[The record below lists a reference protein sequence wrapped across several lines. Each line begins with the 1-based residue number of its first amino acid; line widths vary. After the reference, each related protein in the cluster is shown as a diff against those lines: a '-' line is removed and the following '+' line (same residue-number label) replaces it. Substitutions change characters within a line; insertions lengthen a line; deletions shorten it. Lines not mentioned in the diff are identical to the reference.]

1 MLHDLRAIVQEV
13 NSAPSLDAAL
23 NIIVLR
29 VKTVLGCEVCSV
41 YLKEDHEYILTATE
55 GLQEEAIGKIRLT
68 GEEGLVGLVASREE
82 PLNLEKAEDHP
93 RYRYFPESGEE
104 RFSSFLGAPIIHQRR
119 PMGVIVVQQREQRRF
134 DEGHEAFLMTI
145 SAQLAGVLAHA
156 RATGS
161 LRRKTETDNDS
172 EIIFGQFVG
181 VAGASGIGLGEV
193 VVLRPQANLQTVSR
207 RPCDDIDEEIIH
219 FANGLAAA
227 RADVERVGKMLSGKL
242 EKQEQALFDAY
253 LSLLDDDA
261 LASGVIDLIRDGK
274 NAEAAWSEVILSH
287 INQFNAMEDPYLR
300 ERASD
305 LRDLGQRVLGHLQ
318 QDSSHCRVFPKNTI
332 LVAEDLVAS
341 MRGEIPPENLKGM
354 VSTVGSVNSHVAIV
368 ARALGVPAVV
378 GAVDIPLQDIDGMQ
392 MVVDGYTGTVSV
404 NPDEDLLSHYR
415 GVQQEDEDL
424 LEELVLIKDLPS
436 ITPDDH
442 RLTLWVN
449 TGLMSETVHSLKH
462 GAEGVGLYRTEV
474 PFLMRDR
481 FPTEEE
487 QRQVYR
493 EQLEAFHPYPVTMRM
508 LDIGGD
514 KALPYFPIEEAN
526 PFLGWRGIRV
536 TLDHP
541 ELYLIQA
548 RAMFKAS
555 SGLNNLRV
563 MLPMITSMEEVDMA
577 LALGTRAYR
586 EVQEEGYILK
596 APKVGAMIEV
606 PAAVYLAK
614 ELARRLDFLSVGS
627 NDLTQYL
634 LAVDRNNPRVANLYH
649 TYHPSVLRA
658 LTQIVEDAH
667 SENCPVSICG
677 EFAGDP
683 GAALLLMAMR
693 YDVLSMSGSN
703 LLKVKAAIRGFP
715 LCDAKQLLD
724 DAMKMPD
731 ARSVE
736 RLVMDTLK
744 DVGLGNLVSRALRG

>member
-13 NSAPSLDAAL
+13 NSAPSLDVAL
-23 NIIVLR
+23 NVIVQR

-41 YLKEDHEYILTATE
+41 YLKEDLEYVLTATE
-55 GLQEEAIGKIRLT
+55 GLKPEAVGSIRLT
-68 GEEGLVGLVASREE
+68 ESEGLVGLVASREE

-156 RATGS
+156 KATGS
-161 LRRKTETDNDS
+161 LRRDAEKGN
-172 EIIFGQFVG
+172 EILFGQFVG

-193 VVLRPQANLQTVSR
+193 LVLRPQANLQTVSR

-227 RADVERVGKMLSGKL
+227 RSDVERVGKMLSGKL

-261 LASGVIDLIRDGK
+261 LASGVIDLIREGQ

-305 LRDLGQRVLGHLQ
+305 LRDLGRRVLGHLQ
-318 QDSSHCRVFPKNTI
+318 QDGSHCPVFPENTI

-341 MRGEIPPENLKGM
+341 MLGEVPPERLKGI
-354 VSTVGSVNSHVAIV
+354 VSTMGSVNSHVAIV
-368 ARALGVPAVV
+368 ARALGLPAVV

-404 NPDEDLLSHYR
+404 NPDAELLEHYR
-415 GVQQEDEDL
+415 SVQQEDEDL
-424 LEELVLIKDLPS
+424 MEELVLIKDLPS

-514 KALPYFPIEEAN
+514 KALPYFPIEEEN

-658 LTQIVEDAH
+658 LQQIVEDAH

-703 LLKVKAAIRGFP
+703 LLKVKAAIRGFS
-715 LCDAKQLLD
+715 LGDAKQLLD

-731 ARSVE
+731 ARSVQ
-736 RLVMDTLK
+736 RLVVDTLK
-744 DVGLGNLVSRALRG
+744 DVGLGNLVSRALRS